1 MWIPHR
7 VFFATVAI
15 VIGVALG
22 VLLLAWRTSERRHW
36 VEAIGAP
43 ALAVGAFL
51 GLTATRGMPL
61 LWWERL
67 RIMLWVALLV
77 AAWLAGAAVAVGV
90 VRRHGGSRVAQMVV
104 GGVAALVA
112 FIIIR
117 AMLLR

>member
-7 VFFATVAI
+7 VFFANVAFL
-15 VIGVALG
+15 VGVALG

-36 VEAIGAP
+36 LEAIGAP

-67 RIMLWVALLV
+67 RIMLWAALLV
-77 AAWLAGAAVAVGV
+77 AAWLVGAAVAIGV
-90 VRRHGGSRVAQMVV
+90 VRRRGGSRVVQTVV
-104 GGVAALVA
+104 GGIAALLA
-112 FIIIR
+112 FVVTR
-117 AMLLR
+117 LLLLR